1 MYTVSDNLH
10 IIVLM
15 LNFIWGTD
23 GHYKPNHFSLG
34 DGNPQGFY
42 WAWGSPAPPY
52 TENINLYSV

>member
-34 DGNPQGFY
+34 DMVNHRVLTDHGEAQ
-42 WAWGSPAPPY
+42 PPP
-52 TENINLYSV
+52 TENKNLYSV